1 METQRPGKRELKY
14 IILHIL
20 GQAGM
25 EPRREARV
33 LLQEKL
39 RSRRKAS
46 KAPQVCRGSG
56 MENGAAGCSAGPTGE
71 TGKSPSFRTL
81 GDSAPAKSQ

>member
-25 EPRREARV
+25 EPRREV
-33 LLQEKL
+33 LSPQEL
-39 RSRRKAS
+39 ERGGGAQP
-46 KAPQVCRGSG
+46 AFTPQICLPPQRGHNPKVG
-56 MENGAAGCSAGPTGE
+56 TCCFYAC
-71 TGKSPSFRTL
+71 
-81 GDSAPAKSQ
+81 